1 MGLQI
6 QLQFF
11 QAAATA
17 LPTIF
22 IAFALT
28 SRLLDPASR
37 RNLKI
42 DFVLLSGKS
51 GIVTLAILVIGF
63 VAAEMMTLIVLAT
76 DTPTFPVFVM
86 VSFFLFLFALFV
98 GLQALNPLLQNAA
111 AAAEME
117 ASGEAA
123 KAAAIGKYR
132 TLGNVII
139 IGSFAFLLAGAV
151 IFYVMRA
158 QH

>member
-1 MGLQI
+1 MRPRTDG
-6 QLQFF
+6 
-11 QAAATA
+11 
-17 LPTIF
+17 
-22 IAFALT
+22 
-28 SRLLDPASR
+28 
-37 RNLKI
+37 
-42 DFVLLSGKS
+42 
-51 GIVTLAILVIGF
+51 GILAIPVIGF